1 MCTRKTTISY
11 RTKKILILAI
21 IFILIFLTNNK
32 TYAAQYI
39 ISNADLGIQT
49 EWKGFREVVT
59 EVKPDSNL
67 FKAGLQKGDVIRTI
81 NNKFGIQSPSKETEF
96 DKFVSDLTPGE
107 MTEIGVQRGRKYLTI
122 KFLVEGNKEI
132 AYYNNN
138 LKKTLSSYTI
148 GSNLLDS
155 FNQGHLSY
163 STDIINNYK
172 RLINN
177 IANNKKEIAFG
188 KGTIVSNEGIDP
200 ETAAIDTI
208 SSLYQLYD
216 NSDNGQNKL
225 NTDIYA
231 TVNYALYNI
240 IRNLSLEIN
249 KNVNKN
255 IVSDESNN
263 LSIYFH
269 KIMEVYYSDNYDDMP
284 NFKDTMSKVNANFAL
299 AKSLKDAQISKI
311 NEKYKNVH
319 GGWKYLKW
327 GMSIDETKCLVK
339 YYDKNELSFDKY
351 QEDDS
356 PDNK

>member
-132 AYYNNN
+132 AYYNSN

-155 FNQGHLSY
+155 INRGHLSY
-163 STDIINNYK
+163 STEIINNYK
-172 RLINN
+172 RLINGV
-177 IANNKKEIAFG
+177 ANNKIEIESG
-188 KGTIVSNEGIDP
+188 KGSYVSNIDP
-200 ETAAIDTI
+200 EAAAIDTI

-249 KNVNKN
+249 ENVNKN

-299 AKSLKDAQISKI
+299 AKSLKD
-311 NEKYKNVH
+311 
-319 GGWKYLKW
+319 GKYLKL
-327 GMSIDETKCLVK
+327 TKNIK
-339 YYDKNELSFDKY
+339 MFMTDGNI
-351 QEDDS
+351 
-356 PDNK
+356 